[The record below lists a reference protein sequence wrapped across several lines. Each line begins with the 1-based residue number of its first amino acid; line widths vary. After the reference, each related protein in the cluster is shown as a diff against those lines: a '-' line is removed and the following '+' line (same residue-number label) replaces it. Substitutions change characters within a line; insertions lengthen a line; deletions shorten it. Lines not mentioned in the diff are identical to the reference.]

1 MEAWNAPLSAMRTL
15 PSHVNQ
21 VTGPN
26 GVLKAPVAFT
36 VSPTT
41 PAEVSGVPVADN
53 VVVGANGVC
62 ASREAWKPPSEV
74 GRTLP
79 STVNHFNG
87 TERSVEGAR
96 CIHVRAGTGLR
107 SHQTT
112 TPDETE
118 RSGSPFHSRLSRTR

>member
-26 GVLKAPVAFT
+26 GVLKVPVAFT

-41 PAEVSGVPVADN
+41 PPEVSGVPVADN

-79 STVNHFNG
+79 STVNHFTVPSGVLKVPVAFTSAPELVWVAPNDN
-87 TERSVEGAR
+87 
-96 CIHVRAGTGLR
+96 AG
-107 SHQTT
+107 
-112 TPDETE
+112 
-118 RSGSPFHSRLSRTR
+118 